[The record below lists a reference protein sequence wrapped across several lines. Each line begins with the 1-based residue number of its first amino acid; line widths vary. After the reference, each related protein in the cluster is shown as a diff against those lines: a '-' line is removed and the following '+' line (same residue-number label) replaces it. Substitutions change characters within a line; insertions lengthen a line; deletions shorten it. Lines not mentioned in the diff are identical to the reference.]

1 MSALLLNGKEI
12 AAKYTERY
20 TKEIEALKAAG
31 ASLSLAT
38 VRVGESQ
45 DAVLYSRAIERVTQK
60 VGVRYEALVYPE
72 SVSESE
78 LLMEIKKLN
87 DAPAITGIMVF
98 APLPKQF
105 QLEKILN
112 AVDIWKEVE
121 GRRLMLGGADKIS
134 TPTATACAVLAD
146 ESGAD
151 LSGKEAVVIGR
162 SDVVGK
168 PASLLLLDRNL
179 TVTVCH
185 SKTKDLEA
193 HLRRAD
199 VVIATV
205 GKPKFLRGDWV
216 KPGAIVI
223 DVGENFVDG
232 KLVGDVDFDSV
243 KEKAAFLS
251 PVPGGVGPVTNL
263 MLIRNLILLH
273 KMRKAT
279 HGSR

>member
-1 MSALLLNGKEI
+1 MSSQLLNGKEI
-12 AAKYTERY
+12 AAKYAERY
-20 TKEIEALKAAG
+20 AKEIEALKAAG
-31 ASLSLAT
+31 ASLTLAT
-38 VRVGESQ
+38 VRVGESE

-60 VGVRYEALVYPE
+60 VGVRCESLVYPE
-72 SVSESE
+72 SAGEDEV
-78 LLMEIKKLN
+78 LTEIRKLN
-87 DAPAITGIMVF
+87 AAPAITGIMVF
-98 APLPKQF
+98 APLPKRF

-121 GRRLMLGGADKIS
+121 GRRLLLGGSEKIS

-162 SDVVGK
+162 SDVVGR
-168 PASLLLLDRNL
+168 PVSLLLLDRNL

-185 SKTKDLEA
+185 SKTKDLET
-193 HLRRAD
+193 HVRRAD
-199 VVIATV
+199 VVIAAV
-205 GKPKFLRGDWV
+205 GKPKFLKGDWV

-232 KLVGDVDFDSV
+232 KLVGDVDVDSV

-263 MLIRNLILLH
+263 MLIKNLILLH
-273 KMRKAT
+273 KMRKAPN
-279 HGSR
+279 GNR